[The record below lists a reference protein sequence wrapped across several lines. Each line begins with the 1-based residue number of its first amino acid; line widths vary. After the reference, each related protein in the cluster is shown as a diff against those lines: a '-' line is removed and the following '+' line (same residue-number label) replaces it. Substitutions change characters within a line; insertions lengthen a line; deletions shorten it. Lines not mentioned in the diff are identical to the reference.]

1 MKSNLF
7 RIISVLLI
15 VFSLTSCKVEPK
27 EINYG
32 KDHCHF
38 CDMTVVEKTH
48 AAEYVTKK
56 GKAYMFDAIECM
68 VRDLDRNTDEADM
81 AFILV
86 ADYGNPGKLVAAQD
100 ATFLIC
106 EKIKSPMGANL
117 TGFGSLELAQ
127 TTHEE
132 LGGELYNWEQLK
144 TEFAK

>member
-1 MKSNLF
+1 MKSNLIQ
-7 RIISVLLI
+7 IISILVI
-15 VFSLTSCKVEPK
+15 VFSVSSCKVEPK

-38 CDMTVVEKTH
+38 CDMTVVDKTH

-68 VRDLDRNTDEADM
+68 VRDLDRNSDESDM
-81 AFILV
+81 AFLLV
-86 ADYGNPGKLVAAQD
+86 TDYGNPGELVAAQN
-100 ATFLIC
+100 ATFLIS

-117 TGFGSLELAQ
+117 TAFGSLEVAQ
-127 TTHEE
+127 TTHED

-144 TEFAK
+144 IQFAK